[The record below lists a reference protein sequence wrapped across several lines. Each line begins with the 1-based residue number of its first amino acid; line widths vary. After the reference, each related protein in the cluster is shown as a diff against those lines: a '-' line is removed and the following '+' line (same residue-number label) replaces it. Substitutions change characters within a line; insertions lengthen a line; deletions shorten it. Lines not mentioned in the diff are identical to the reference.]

1 MFIWFP
7 YKTPDLSEPQYNTPL
22 PKVHKESLGNDLGQ
36 FSFLLGLLYSF
47 RIIPILF
54 IDCRLAA
61 THRGELLDSVIPAK
75 AGIQALPVSIM
86 YNFFGNF

>member
-36 FSFLLGLLYSF
+36 FSFLLGLLYGF
-47 RIIPILF
+47 RITSQAS
-54 IDCRLAA
+54 RRSEGVYQAA
-61 THRGELLDSVIPAK
+61 NTLSASIQDVSLNHRR
-75 AGIQALPVSIM
+75 
-86 YNFFGNF
+86 